1 MTTPLKIDGYDRKE
15 KDNPFNYSEDELQ
28 DKQIAL
34 KTMREIYP
42 DVSPFYADIVYDLC
56 KNNSKEFIEELK
68 IKIDNTPSKYT
79 IPEVLENTKN

>member
-1 MTTPLKIDGYDRKE
+1 MPLNL
-15 KDNPFNYSEDELQ
+15 DNPFNYSEDELQ

>member
-1 MTTPLKIDGYDRKE
+1 MTTPLKIDGYERKE

>member
-1 MTTPLKIDGYDRKE
+1 MTTPLKIDGYERKI
-15 KDNPFNYSEDELQ
+15 KDNPFNYTEDELQ

-79 IPEVLENTKN
+79 IPEVLENLN

>member
-1 MTTPLKIDGYDRKE
+1 
-15 KDNPFNYSEDELQ
+15 
-28 DKQIAL
+28 
-34 KTMREIYP
+34 MREIYP

>member
-1 MTTPLKIDGYDRKE
+1 MTTPLKIDGYERKE
-15 KDNPFNYSEDELQ
+15 KDNPFNYTEDELQ